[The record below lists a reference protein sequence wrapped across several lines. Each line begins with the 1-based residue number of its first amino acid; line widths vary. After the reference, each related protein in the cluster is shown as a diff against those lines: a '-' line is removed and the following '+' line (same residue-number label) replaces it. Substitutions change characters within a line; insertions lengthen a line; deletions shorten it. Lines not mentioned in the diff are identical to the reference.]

1 MLETSNVV
9 LKYTHICSFHD
20 LHMTW
25 NYKRFFKC
33 DSKKILNGLICDNCD
48 IFYIGEIEELKQ
60 RTWKHKSNVSHP
72 NNSGCKK
79 CTGD

>member
-1 MLETSNVV
+1 MRGRGRGGTYPSTCLKLAKIMLETSNVV

-25 NYKRFFKC
+25 HYKRFFKC
-33 DSKKILNGLICDNCD
+33 DSKKILIGLICDNCD

-60 RTWKHKSNVSHP
+60 RT
-72 NNSGCKK
+72 
-79 CTGD
+79 